1 MKIEDRAWPCMLP
14 FIKRARERRAKEK
27 RFWFV
32 ERGSSLHLVVVTSSS
47 LSAGS
52 DAPTHPSDVIPAR
65 HQHSCE
71 RERARARAIRLRH
84 AKRSTTARTW
94 IVFVFLFLPCSPVSQ
109 VHSRVQTR
117 RDETRLFSNEPLLP
131 RLPIA
136 DSKID
141 PPFPEGGGRIR
152 IGAKDDELDEDGR
165 GTVSSFSLLWDQ
177 IWLGLWLRNLE
188 LISSFFFFILESF
201 SFGFILIF
209 ERQIR
214 G

>member
-71 RERARARAIRLRH
+71 RERARARYDYVTRSVQQPLEPESSSYSFFFRVLQFLKFIRE
-84 AKRSTTARTW
+84 
-94 IVFVFLFLPCSPVSQ
+94 F
-109 VHSRVQTR
+109 R
-117 RDETRLFSNEPLLP
+117 RDETRRAYFQTSHCCRGF
-131 RLPIA
+131 RLPIRK
-136 DSKID
+136 SILR
-141 PPFPEGGGRIR
+141 FRRGEGEFESARKTTSWMKMEGEQLVRF
-152 IGAKDDELDEDGR
+152 L
-165 GTVSSFSLLWDQ
+165 FSGIKFDWD
-177 IWLGLWLRNLE
+177 
-188 LISSFFFFILESF
+188 FD
-201 SFGFILIF
+201 
-209 ERQIR
+209 
-214 G
+214 